1 MLKVGIIGNVSSM
14 QPFVQHLKKEPG
26 FEIIGKSSIGMID
39 QPADSLL
46 SVPEYVKT
54 ALLVAS
60 DILIIDKWSMVTFDY
75 LKEAVRK
82 FKHLFF
88 SDIPELTPSQCL
100 DLQKLA
106 SESGNIVQVRNPL
119 MEEPVA
125 FWIAR
130 NWQEPAYVNYFEGNT
145 KIIGNRKILVKLL
158 LYAHRLFKE
167 SPQKIR
173 VSGINNQGTNSSFL
187 NIRLDYSTFSAIN
200 FEILQ
205 QPENEIKIRAAL
217 PGKFIESASSNQF
230 LINHEKV
237 ATDIQ
242 HISEFSVFIEN
253 LKSGNLN
260 SGTGLHTLNH
270 VLDTYEELVKKLSLY
285 APWYV

>member
-75 LKEAVRK
+75 LKDAVRK

-100 DLQKLA
+100 ELQKLA

-173 VSGINNQGTNSSFL
+173 VSGINNQGKNSSFL

-200 FEILQ
+200 FELLQ

-217 PGKFIESASSNQF
+217 PGKFIESASRHQF

-237 ATDIQ
+237 TTDIQ
-242 HISEFSVFIEN
+242 HISEFSVFIKN

-270 VLDTYEELVKKLSLY
+270 VFNTYEELVKKLSLY
-285 APWYV
+285 APWYF

>member
-1 MLKVGIIGNVSSM
+1 MLKVGIIGNVCSM

-26 FEIIGKSSIGMID
+26 FEVIGKSSIGMTD

-54 ALLVAS
+54 ALLAAS
-60 DILIIDKWSMVTFDY
+60 DILIIDMSSMVNFDF
-75 LKEAVRK
+75 LKNAVK
-82 FKHLFF
+82 NYKHIYF
-88 SDIPELTPSQCL
+88 SDIPWLTPSQCL

-119 MEEPVA
+119 LEEPVA
-125 FWIAR
+125 YWIAR
-130 NWQEPAYVNYFEGNT
+130 NWQEPAYVNYFEGT
-145 KIIGNRKILVKLL
+145 PKIIGNRNIMVKLL
-158 LYAHRLFKE
+158 LYAHGLFKG

-173 VSGINNQGTNSSFL
+173 VSGINSQGGNNSFL
-187 NIRLDYSTFSAIN
+187 NIRLDYPTFSAIN

-205 QPENEIKIRAAL
+205 QPGSEIKIRASL
-217 PGKFIESASSNQF
+217 PEKFIESESLNHF
-230 LINHEKV
+230 LINHEKL
-237 ATDIQ
+237 TIDIP

-253 LKSGNLN
+253 LKSGALI
-260 SGTGLHTLNH
+260 SGTGLHSFYH
-270 VLDTYEELVKKLSLY
+270 VLGTYEELLRKLSLY

>member
-75 LKEAVRK
+75 LKDAVRK

-158 LYAHRLFKE
+158 LYAHRLFKD

-173 VSGINNQGTNSSFL
+173 VSGINNQGKNSSFL

-217 PGKFIESASSNQF
+217 PGKFIESASRNQF

-237 ATDIQ
+237 TTDIQ

-285 APWYV
+285 APWYF